1 MDDRHINGGFLP
13 HDRISEN
20 NHGMDENIRGDD
32 VTMNQQATDD
42 ITVDTGQGYGI
53 TVGKGMGCDDTKERK
68 LLTSRTTDSYCPRC
82 GFGR

>member
-53 TVGKGMGCDDTKERK
+53 TVGKGMVRQLMNSTIKAHVRVI
-68 LLTSRTTDSYCPRC
+68 R
-82 GFGR
+82 